1 MRFLEY
7 LFFKYYNWQIKV
19 GNGDMS
25 SFLSVLF
32 ISFSFTLYFVDIIM
46 FYFFF
51 LASNGDFLNN
61 KYLFIIVFIL
71 FFFILYFLL
80 VTNGKD
86 IRIMEKYK
94 KEWTGNKHLGAILF
108 PFIAFIILNIEIFI
122 KIKMNRGAL

>member
-71 FFFILYFLL
+71 FFLYCIFFLL
-80 VTNGKD
+80 QTGKIFELWRNTKRNGQ
-86 IRIMEKYK
+86 ENN
-94 KEWTGNKHLGAILF
+94 T
-108 PFIAFIILNIEIFI
+108 
-122 KIKMNRGAL
+122 

>member
-71 FFFILYFLL
+71 FFYIVFSSCYKRERYSNYGEIQKGMDRKKTLRSYIIPLYCFYH
-80 VTNGKD
+80 
-86 IRIMEKYK
+86 IKY
-94 KEWTGNKHLGAILF
+94 
-108 PFIAFIILNIEIFI
+108 
-122 KIKMNRGAL
+122 